1 MMVLGRQPRR
11 GDYSGG
17 VLLVRDGSWT
27 VTVSEYE
34 ARRKDGDHWKTVP
47 CEEFFRVDV
56 LRRGLTAAGLPVDV
70 EIKDDGWSFRFRK
83 VKGRVVVE
91 WAAREGRRLKLF
103 LEENYGSFKNRPVS
117 WKWEV
122 RQP

>member
-1 MMVLGRQPRR
+1 MLGNPPRR
-11 GDYSGG
+11 GDYAGS
-17 VLLVRDGSWT
+17 VLLIQDGSW
-27 VTVSEYE
+27 VVIVSEYE
-34 ARRKDGDHWKTVP
+34 ARRKDGDHWTTVP
-47 CEEFFRVDV
+47 YEEFFRLDV
-56 LRRGLTAAGLPVDV
+56 LSRQLVAAGLPVKV
-70 EIKDDGWSFRFRK
+70 EVRDDGRWSFRFRK

-91 WAAREGRRLKLF
+91 WAAREGRQLKLF